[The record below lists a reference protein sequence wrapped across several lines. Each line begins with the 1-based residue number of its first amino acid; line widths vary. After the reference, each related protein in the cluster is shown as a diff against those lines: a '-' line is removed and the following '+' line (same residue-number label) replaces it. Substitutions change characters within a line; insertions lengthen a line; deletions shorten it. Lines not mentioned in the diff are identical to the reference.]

1 MPLALAAIE
10 PQILPLAIA
19 PLRRAQTP
27 ARRDKRFVSG
37 KEMEEKELARS
48 PHAREPR
55 NSLLERA
62 TRPTRSTASGTPLQR
77 LSAVPGDNYQ
87 LPEAPLLTREQEH
100 ALASEIEALEIA
112 HWSAL
117 LSHAPALPTVAEAAA
132 QSLPRPC
139 VALQDACRRTSLT
152 AAARA
157 SLSAE
162 LRELDIQRTALREV
176 DAYVRSEWEN
186 QARARAFL
194 SRLDVARAAQMR
206 AKSRFVASNLRL
218 VVRLS
223 RAYDSGMLDKADLI
237 QEGSIGLMRAVERF
251 DHRRGLRFSTYA
263 SWWIRHHLNRA
274 VADKGR
280 LVRVPVH
287 AADTH
292 RRVKQAQ
299 RKFLTLHGVAPSVGE
314 LANSTGLPDEVIEQA
329 LQTANT
335 APRSLDRPL
344 QGDTDRTLHDV
355 LGDPEQLDA
364 EDDIIQTDRARALS
378 DSLRVLTTF
387 EAAVLRFRYGLDG
400 DEALTLREVGE
411 KYNLSRERIR
421 QVQEAALA
429 KLRNALD
436 RADTAAPSA
445 VVA

>member
-1 MPLALAAIE
+1 VPLAFSANR
-10 PQILPLAIA
+10 PQISRLAIA
-19 PLRRAQTP
+19 PLRRCTGA
-27 ARRDKRFVSG
+27 RDKRSVSG
-37 KEMEEKELARS
+37 TKMEDKQLARS

-55 NSLLERA
+55 NSLLERPA
-62 TRPTRSTASGTPLQR
+62 RPTRSIASGTPLQH
-77 LSAVPGDNYQ
+77 STAVPGDNYR
-87 LPEAPLLTREQEH
+87 LPDAPLLTREQEH
-100 ALASEIEALEIA
+100 ALARDIEALEIA

-117 LSHAPALPTVAEAAA
+117 LSHVPAVPTVAQAVA

-139 VALQDACRRTSLT
+139 VALQEASQRTSLT
-152 AAARA
+152 AAERKT
-157 SLSAE
+157 LSVE
-162 LRELDIQRTALREV
+162 LRELDIERTALRET
-176 DAYVRSEWEN
+176 DAYVRSVWEK
-186 QARARAFL
+186 QPRARAFL
-194 SRLDVARAAQMR
+194 ARIDAARAAQTRM
-206 AKSRFVASNLRL
+206 KSRFVASNLRL

-237 QEGSIGLMRAVERF
+237 QEGNIGLMRAVERF

-287 AADTH
+287 ATDTH

-299 RKFLTLHGVAPSVGE
+299 RKYLTLHGVAPSVAE
-314 LANSTGLPDEVIEQA
+314 LASSTGLPHEAIEQA
-329 LQTANT
+329 LQTANA

-344 QGDTDRTLHDV
+344 HGDSERTLHDV
-355 LGDPEQLDA
+355 LGDPEQINA
-364 EDDIIQTDRARALS
+364 ESDIIQSDRARVLNE
-378 DSLRVLTTF
+378 SLRVLTSF

-421 QVQEAALA
+421 QVQEVALA

-436 RADTAAPSA
+436 HTDNTAPSA
-445 VVA
+445 VA